1 MAKKVEAPKAAAAPA
16 PQPKPVQAAPVSKPA
31 VAQKPAQAPQP
42 QAKPAARPPVA
53 SFVEMEDEEYD
64 TALSTLY

>member
-1 MAKKVEAPKAAAAPA
+1 V
-16 PQPKPVQAAPVSKPA
+16 KPA
-31 VAQKPAQAPQP
+31 EVKKPAQAPVP
-42 QAKPAARPPVA
+42 QAKPAARPPTT